1 MRVFLVILAALMI
14 GKSDATAQNDPA
26 PVRTNF
32 ISGATLS
39 SSELE
44 AVIKLSNLRGIQT
57 VAQVSTE
64 IHLSGKTIKVSGD
77 EKFEGRSVT
86 FKTLRIHRNGWDR
99 QVRPD
104 NAPSVG
110 EFWVEFVKPQ
120 QEEQTIVQIG
130 GRKVRVYLTG
140 GIKPAG
146 ADKIIKAFVKGRVRP
161 SAGIPKD
168 NVFGEDLTQLSW
180 IHSSGGE
187 LWISFGKPLTLFKFK
202 LDGDEV
208 KFLNKVE
215 MYE

>member
-14 GKSDATAQNDPA
+14 GKSDAAAQNDPA

-64 IHLSGKTIKVSGD
+64 SHLSGKTIKVSGD

-86 FKTLRIHRNGWDR
+86 FQTLRIHRNGWDR

-120 QEEQTIVQIG
+120 QEDRTIVQIG
-130 GRKVRVYLTG
+130 DRKVRVGLLN

-146 ADKIIKAFVKGRVRP
+146 ADKIIEAFVKGRIQFG
-161 SAGIPKD
+161 AGTPKD
-168 NVFGEDLTQLSW
+168 ALFGVDVTQPSWIGISGGKLWITFSMPLTQF
-180 IHSSGGE
+180 I
-187 LWISFGKPLTLFKFK
+187 FTLK
-202 LDGDEV
+202 GDEV
-208 KFLNKVE
+208 TLLDRVNR
-215 MYE
+215 YE